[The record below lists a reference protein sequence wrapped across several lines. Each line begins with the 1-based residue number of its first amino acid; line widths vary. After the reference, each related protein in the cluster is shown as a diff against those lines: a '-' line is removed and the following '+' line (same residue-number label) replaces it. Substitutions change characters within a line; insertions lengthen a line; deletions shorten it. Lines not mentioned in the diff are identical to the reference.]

1 MDLFLATLNQMGFL
15 FLLIFIGFILVKTKI
30 LPEGSAKVLSRL
42 ESYFFIPAMVMLKFM
57 QEFTVE
63 RLSTSWL
70 TIVISFAIA
79 FVMIPIV
86 LVISKLLTKNI
97 TERNAY
103 IYGLCFSNFG
113 FMGNAVV
120 QTLFPEIM
128 LEYVIFT
135 IPLWTLIYVWG
146 VPFVLTEREDS
157 EGQNKLLT
165 SLKALVNPM
174 FIALIIGV
182 VLGLTGVNAHLPQN
196 FFITQVIKAGN
207 DCMSP
212 VAMLIT
218 GITFGTMNF
227 SEVFKK
233 PGIYIASVI
242 RLIII
247 PFVMFGIFS
256 LIPVPEV
263 VFKCIMIV
271 SAMPLG
277 LNSIVIPASYGKDTS
292 AAAGMALVSHI
303 ISLATIPLFFMLVL
317 A

>member
-1 MDLFLATLNQMGFL
+1 MRPLKLKISAFGPYSGVTEFDFGPSIKTRGRDVIEIIGDGMKTSAVLG
-15 FLLIFIGFILVKTKI
+15 LIAAG
-30 LPEGSAKVLSRL
+30 
-42 ESYFFIPAMVMLKFM
+42 
-57 QEFTVE
+57 
-63 RLSTSWL
+63 
-70 TIVISFAIA
+70 
-79 FVMIPIV
+79 
-86 LVISKLLTKNI
+86 
-97 TERNAY
+97 
-103 IYGLCFSNFG
+103 
-113 FMGNAVV
+113 
-120 QTLFPEIM
+120 
-128 LEYVIFT
+128 
-135 IPLWTLIYVWG
+135 
-146 VPFVLTEREDS
+146 
-157 EGQNKLLT
+157 
-165 SLKALVNPM
+165 
-174 FIALIIGV
+174 IALIIGV